1 MFSRKWLFVYDKIV
15 SYLKYSIYP
24 LTLKIPKGKKSKRE
38 DSEWEIWSPDL
49 NLYEM
54 DCIISVMI
62 TTWEICMISN
72 KSIKW
77 VCFGALSFFS
87 FSQCDWSNLR
97 SCFGTMIL
105 ILVKH
110 CNFFHIFCI
119 SCWMLNLAFM
129 LLRWE
134 SLRSKPCLTVTAC
147 GCFPSYIVCL
157 ASYIV
162 SPAV

>member
-1 MFSRKWLFVYDKIV
+1 MTKLCPTWNTVFIHWPWRS
-15 SYLKYSIYP
+15 
-24 LTLKIPKGKKSKRE
+24 PKAKRANGKT
-38 DSEWEIWSPDL
+38 EWEIWSPDL

-54 DCIISVMI
+54 GCIISVMI

-72 KSIKW
+72 KSIKQ

-87 FSQCDWSNLR
+87 FSQCDSSNLR
-97 SCFGTMIL
+97 SRFGTMNL

-110 CNFFHIFCI
+110 CNFFHIFSI

-134 SLRSKPCLTVTAC
+134 SLRSKPCLTVTAY